1 MGVLAPVAPPG
12 GPLIVGALPAWFEP
26 LGRPP
31 GEGLASEA
39 PAVEAASQEAVALV
53 YLAERVL
60 ALGPPAL
67 GAADSL
73 ELVAPLL
80 GAPAGG
86 ALAVGVQCQ
95 GDLAGGV
102 PGLGAV
108 PQAVSPLPGALAV
121 KALEA
126 PHVGA
131 LALEQ
136 SAEEAPGQDGLAVE
150 AGLEAA
156 LPLLGE
162 PALAALAV
170 EAGAVG
176 APVLGAAPAQGPVAQ
191 GDLLGVAWAPAVE
204 AVLGPAP
211 ALGTPLG
218 AFAQEIPAVEVLD
231 QAGVCHEALSE
242 GAVPLLGEPAVEA
255 DALEAPA
262 MGAGPAQ
269 GPVAQGRHLGVALPL
284 LGALALMALAV
295 EALLEAALARGNS
308 HTGALAAGAAPAV
321 WTPHLGALAPGAFP
335 EEALTLE
342 GVAVEALTLGCSDL
356 GALLQELVAHKGA
369 AALGSQL
376 APAQG
381 GLPPKAVAMGVVPR
395 EAPTQA
401 PTQVQG

>member
-1 MGVLAPVAPPG
+1 MALHSKSPAQGPGRPKALCQGALVLGGSLLEVVAMGVLAPVAPPG

-39 PAVEAASQEAVALV
+39 SAVEAASQEAVALV

-136 SAEEAPGQDGLAVE
+136 SAEEAPGQDGLAVK

-211 ALGTPLG
+211 ALSTPLG
-218 AFAQEIPAVEVLD
+218 AFAQEIPVVEVLD

-255 DALEAPA
+255 DALEELLQWGLVLLRGLWLR
-262 MGAGPAQ
+262 GA
-269 GPVAQGRHLGVALPL
+269 
-284 LGALALMALAV
+284 
-295 EALLEAALARGNS
+295 
-308 HTGALAAGAAPAV
+308 
-321 WTPHLGALAPGAFP
+321 
-335 EEALTLE
+335 TLE
-342 GVAVEALTLGCSDL
+342 WHCLFWGH
-356 GALLQELVAHKGA
+356 LL
-369 AALGSQL
+369 
-376 APAQG
+376 
-381 GLPPKAVAMGVVPR
+381 
-395 EAPTQA
+395 
-401 PTQVQG
+401 